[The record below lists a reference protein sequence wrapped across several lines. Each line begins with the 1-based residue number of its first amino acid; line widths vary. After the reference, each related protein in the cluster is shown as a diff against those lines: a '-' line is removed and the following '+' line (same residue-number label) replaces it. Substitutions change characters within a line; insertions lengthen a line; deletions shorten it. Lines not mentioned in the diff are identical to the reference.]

1 MQYFDPK
8 NTHFDS
14 TKFDCMDLLTPQL
27 GLLVWNILAFL
38 ILFFILKKFAWKPI
52 LKSLKERE
60 TGIADSLATAEKV
73 RAEMAQLKNE
83 NEILLAK
90 AREERGV
97 ILKEARDI
105 KDKIINEAKEQA
117 KTEAGKII
125 TDARAAIEQQKMAAI
140 TEVKNQVG
148 NLVIE
153 VSEKILRRELSNKSE
168 QEKYIKQ
175 LSGEV
180 KLN

>member
-1 MQYFDPK
+1 
-8 NTHFDS
+8 
-14 TKFDCMDLLTPQL
+14 MDLLIPSF
-27 GLLVWNILAFL
+27 GLLIWTILAFAIVFL
-38 ILFFILKKFAWKPI
+38 ILKKYAWKPI
-52 LKSLKERE
+52 LKSLQERE
-60 TGIADSLATAEKV
+60 TGITDALATAEKV

-83 NEILLAK
+83 NELLLAQ
-90 AREERGV
+90 AREERSQM
-97 ILKEARDI
+97 LKEARDT
-105 KDKIINEAKEQA
+105 KDKIVNEAKEKA
-117 KTEAGKII
+117 KAEANKIML
-125 TDARAAIEQQKMAAI
+125 DAQFAIETQKMAAI

-175 LSGEV
+175 LSEEV